1 MKNIYENILC
11 ALVILSFIACN
22 NDNITPDM
30 PDTPEQPTATY
41 RLTFNGGA
49 GIEPATRA
57 SWDDP
62 TGSGNLIFQWD
73 YTPAGEDGNEMV
85 MAFYKEKFLAS
96 TTGNYHTYASIHRH
110 SD

>member
-1 MKNIYENILC
+1 MPN
-11 ALVILSFIACN
+11 V
-22 NDNITPDM
+22 PDV
-30 PDTPEQPTATY
+30 PEQPTTGY

-73 YTPAGEDGNEMV
+73 YTAEGQDGNEMV
-85 MAFYKEKFLAS
+85 MALHKEEFLAS
-96 TTGNYHTYASIHRH
+96 SYEGFSPLPLA
-110 SD
+110 